1 MVQNNARKNFDELR
15 KLLGINDG
23 YNYEEVSEFMLK
35 QMEISGDLTPN
46 TFRQLFMKTFPE
58 ISKVS
63 TASKDSKYLIE
74 ESMNCLFN
82 LMDPDK
88 DGFVDSLEL
97 GIGLNKMFPSKREY
111 NSTNCVEPAGI
122 FTQPPCCATG
132 KPQLTFASLVLTSA
146 SG

>member
-1 MVQNNARKNFDELR
+1 MQANARTNFDELR
-15 KLLGINDG
+15 KILGINDG

-46 TFRQLFMKTFPE
+46 SFRQLFMKTFPE
-58 ISKVS
+58 ISKVA
-63 TASKDSKYLIE
+63 TASKDGKYLIE

-97 GIGLNKMFPSKREY
+97 GIGL
-111 NSTNCVEPAGI
+111 T
-122 FTQPPCCATG
+122 
-132 KPQLTFASLVLTSA
+132 
-146 SG
+146 

>member
-1 MVQNNARKNFDELR
+1 
-15 KLLGINDG
+15 
-23 YNYEEVSEFMLK
+23 
-35 QMEISGDLTPN
+35 
-46 TFRQLFMKTFPE
+46 MKTFPE

-97 GIGLNKMFPSKREY
+97 GIGLTKMFPLKREY
-111 NSTNCVEPAGI
+111 NSTDRVAPAGI
-122 FTQPPCCATG
+122 FTKMDFNEQGAIF
-132 KPQLTFASLVLTSA
+132 LSDV
-146 SG
+146 

>member
-1 MVQNNARKNFDELR
+1 VQANARTNFDELR
-15 KLLGINDG
+15 KILGINDG

-46 TFRQLFMKTFPE
+46 SFRQLFMKTFPE
-58 ISKVS
+58 ISKVA
-63 TASKDSKYLIE
+63 TGSKDGKYLIE

-97 GIGLNKMFPSKREY
+97 GIGLTKIFPSKRE
-111 NSTNCVEPAGI
+111 SKLTNRVD
-122 FTQPPCCATG
+122 
-132 KPQLTFASLVLTSA
+132 SA
-146 SG
+146 SIFSKMDFNEQGAIFLSDV

>member
-1 MVQNNARKNFDELR
+1 M
-15 KLLGINDG
+15 GIDDG

-63 TASKDSKYLIE
+63 TASKDGKYLIE

-97 GIGLNKMFPSKREY
+97 GIGLTKMFPLKREY
-111 NSTNCVEPAGI
+111 NSTNRVEPAGI
-122 FTQPPCCATG
+122 FTKMDFNEQGAIF
-132 KPQLTFASLVLTSA
+132 LSDV
-146 SG
+146 